1 MVVLIIDELDIG
13 GGFSNRNVTRR
24 GVACSKVDL
33 HYYFCGLWTEVLM
46 ASQAIT
52 AKGQITLK
60 RELLQHLGVKPGQRI
75 DFDKLP
81 GGELR
86 VRAARPTG
94 TIDDFLGVL
103 DGKVDLKKP
112 LSIEDM
118 SRIAAAGWAGE
129 LDQE

>member
-1 MVVLIIDELDIG
+1 
-13 GGFSNRNVTRR
+13 
-24 GVACSKVDL
+24 
-33 HYYFCGLWTEVLM
+33 M
-46 ASQAIT
+46 ASQAVT
-52 AKGQITLK
+52 AKGQVTLK
-60 RELLQHLGVKPGQRI
+60 RELLQHLGVKPGERV

-103 DGKVDLKKP
+103 DGKVSLKKP

-118 SRIAAAGWAGE
+118 NRIAAAGWAGA

>member
-1 MVVLIIDELDIG
+1 VY
-13 GGFSNRNVTRR
+13 
-24 GVACSKVDL
+24 L
-33 HYYFCGLWTEVLM
+33 HYQNSIAFEEGFM
-46 ASQAIT
+46 ASQAVT

-60 RELLQHLGVKPGQRI
+60 RELLQHLGVKPGERI

-86 VRAARPTG
+86 LRAARPTG

-103 DGKVDLKKP
+103 DGKVDLKEP

-118 SRIAAAGWAGE
+118 NRVAAAGWAGE
-129 LDQE
+129 LDKT

>member
-1 MVVLIIDELDIG
+1 
-13 GGFSNRNVTRR
+13 
-24 GVACSKVDL
+24 
-33 HYYFCGLWTEVLM
+33 M

-52 AKGQITLK
+52 AKGQVTLR
-60 RELLQHLGVKPGQRI
+60 RELLQHMGVKPGERI

-94 TIDDFLGVL
+94 TIDDVLRVL
-103 DGKVDLKKP
+103 DGKVKLKKP
-112 LSIEDM
+112 LSIDDM
-118 SRIAAAGWAGE
+118 NRIAAAGWAGT